1 MSSRSAGRICSTRS
15 SVPSGEGGGLAAHQ
29 VEQAE
34 RDGRPDGEARCQ
46 VGEFVQPLVRLLA
59 FRRYFG
65 ETPGAYVKRTATRTA
80 A

>member
-1 MSSRSAGRICSTRS
+1 MTAVRMA
-15 SVPSGEGGGLAAHQ
+15 
-29 VEQAE
+29 
-34 RDGRPDGEARCQ
+34 EARCQ

>member
-1 MSSRSAGRICSTRS
+1 MSVASAHPQAGPDRQGAQLVLRA
-15 SVPSGEGGGLAAHQ
+15 EYRA
-29 VEQAE
+29 EQAE

-65 ETPGAYVKRTATRTA
+65 ETPGAYVERTATRTA